1 MKTQT
6 IGAGLL
12 AIGSAFAGVRSGHA
26 EAELIQT
33 SEGYQAGKPVEV
45 GIRLKLDDGWHTYW
59 RNPGEGGMA
68 LSVDWKLPDGW
79 VAGPLLHPV
88 PVRFMTGELPGYG
101 YEKEV
106 VIPVFMTAGASAKG
120 RAEVTAELSWLTCD
134 DSACVPG
141 DASLS
146 ISFEHEN
153 KGPGPGAGV
162 IAKALEK
169 VPQPVAGSRLS
180 VDVDKDSLRLHVA
193 LPKGVDPTGCEV
205 FPATPATVDHS
216 KPIRLEEVEGGW
228 EATVPANEYATGAP
242 EELELVLS
250 GGRLEKP
257 LLLRWTAE

>member
-1 MKTQT
+1 MKAQT

-12 AIGSAFAGVRSGHA
+12 AIGSALAGVRSGHA
-26 EAELIQT
+26 EADLIQA
-33 SEGYQAGKPVEV
+33 SAGYQAGKPVEV
-45 GIRLKLDDGWHTYW
+45 GIRLKLDAGWHTYW

-101 YEKEV
+101 YEEEV
-106 VIPVFMTAGASAKG
+106 VIPVFLTAGASAEG
-120 RAEVTAELSWLTCD
+120 PAEVAAELSWLSCD

-146 ISFEHEN
+146 LGFEQGN
-153 KGPGPGAGV
+153 KGPGPGAAV

-169 VPQPVAGSRLS
+169 VPQPVAGGRLS
-180 VDVDKDSLRLHVA
+180 VDADNGSLRLFVA
-193 LPKGVDPTGCEV
+193 LPDGLDPTGCEV

-216 KPIRLEEVEGGW
+216 KPIRLLEGEGGW

-242 EELELVLS
+242 DELELVLS
-250 GGRLEKP
+250 GGKLEKP